1 VARKNYNKQIAKVVA
16 GLVLLG
22 VAVIGLEYG
31 SLLGEM
37 SEAAQDYNHGD
48 AAAAL
53 KRYEDVEQR
62 LRSYGAI
69 RLIPSEDRRNLF
81 LDEARVLYSQG
92 RYDDALERLNLENQ
106 ISGTTTDS
114 RFFLLRGDITF
125 RKAIQ
130 TSREPGGDD
139 DPHAVAESI
148 SPAEEDFRE
157 SLRAD
162 PNDWDAKYNLE
173 YVNYIR
179 LTLEK
184 DREEGMK
191 VLPQMPTQDT
201 SQQNLTPKQKM

>member
-1 VARKNYNKQIAKVVA
+1 MARKNYNKQILVIVA
-16 GLVLLG
+16 GVVLLI
-22 VAVIGLEYG
+22 VAAIGLEYG
-31 SLLGEM
+31 SLLSEM
-37 SEAAQDYNHGD
+37 NAAAQDYGHGD
-48 AAAAL
+48 AAGAL

-81 LDEARVLYSQG
+81 LDQARLLYAMG

-106 ISGTTTDS
+106 ISGTTTDG
-114 RFFLLRGDITF
+114 RFFLLRGEITF
-125 RKAIQ
+125 RNAIQ
-130 TSREPGGDD
+130 SSREPGGEDY
-139 DPHAVAESI
+139 PHALAEAL
-148 SPAEEDFRE
+148 SPAEEDLRE
-157 SLRAD
+157 SLRVD
-162 PNDWDAKYNLE
+162 PDNWDAKYNLE

-179 LTLEK
+179 MTLEK

>member
-1 VARKNYNKQIAKVVA
+1 VARKNYNKQIFRVA
-16 GLVLLG
+16 VG
-22 VAVIGLEYG
+22 VALLAIAAVGVEYG
-31 SLLGEM
+31 SLLSEM
-37 SEAAQDYNHGD
+37 KNADQDFNHGD
-48 AAAAL
+48 NAAAL

-62 LRSYGAI
+62 LRGFAAI

-81 LDEARVLYSQG
+81 LDEARVLYSMG

-106 ISGTTTDS
+106 ISGTTTDG
-114 RFFLLRGDITF
+114 RFFLLRGEITF
-125 RKAIQ
+125 RKAIAA
-130 TSREPGGDD
+130 SRAPGGDD
-139 DPHAVAESI
+139 DPHALAEAI
-148 SPAEEDFRE
+148 SPAEEDLRE

-162 PNDWDAKYNLE
+162 PNNWDAKYNLE

-191 VLPQMPTQDT
+191 VLPQIPNQDT